1 MGNDYYLFIVQNK
14 TICANYHFDSIDG
27 ALAMFHS
34 ELAYRGEGRNS
45 TLCVI
50 LDAIGGTL
58 KRDYWERPV
67 VTEEEVNG

>member
-1 MGNDYYLFIVQNK
+1 MFQYFLFLVQNNSV
-14 TICANYHFDSIDG
+14 CANYGFNNLDD

-34 ELAYRGEGRNS
+34 ELAYRGEGRTA

-50 LDAIGGTL
+50 LDRIGGTI

-67 VTEEEVNG
+67 VTEEEVSG

>member
-1 MGNDYYLFIVQNK
+1 MYQYYLFLVQNK
-14 TICANYHFDSIDG
+14 TVCANYGFNSLDE
-27 ALAMFHS
+27 ALAMFHT
-34 ELAYRGEGRNS
+34 ELAVRTNDRTS

-50 LDAIGGTL
+50 LDQIGGTI